1 MYSDTTRQI
10 RVTVEPRYLPDQSQP
25 DESHYVWAYH
35 IRIENLG
42 RETVRLR
49 TRHWTITDALGRQ
62 QEVRGPGVVGEQPL
76 LRPGE
81 HFAYTSGCPLTTQ
94 SGFMVGS
101 YGMETTDGE
110 MFDIA
115 IPAFSLD
122 IPQQERMLN

>member
-10 RVTVEPRYLPDQSQP
+10 RVTVKPRYLPDQSQP

-35 IRIENLG
+35 VRIENLG
-42 RETVRLR
+42 PETVRLR
-49 TRHWTITDALGRQ
+49 TRHWKITDALGRQ
-62 QEVRGPGVVGEQPL
+62 QEVHGPGVVGEQPL

-94 SGFMVGS
+94 SGFMVGR
-101 YGMETTDGE
+101 YGMETAGGE
-110 MFDIA
+110 TFDIA